1 MRTRLSCLLIVCA
14 LVACQPSP
22 PVEPGQTPA
31 TPPDE
36 AQDPEV
42 QDQDLDT
49 RAPVDALS
57 VPPEEAPTEQ
67 SQEEAALAL
76 PPPVDDNPV
85 RFIGATPTTLIAEL
99 GEPRLRRQ
107 ESPAEVWQYRGQGC
121 VLDLFLYEEEQVFK
135 VVHLEARDSSAQSVE
150 TRSCL
155 RSLLEARQ
163 ASQSG

>member
-1 MRTRLSCLLIVCA
+1 LRTSLSCLLIVCA

-36 AQDPEV
+36 AQDPEA
-42 QDQDLDT
+42 QDLDT
-49 RAPVDALS
+49 RAPVNALS
-57 VPPEEAPTEQ
+57 VPPEEVPTEQ
-67 SQEEAALAL
+67 SQEEATLAL
-76 PPPVDDNPV
+76 PPPVDDDPD
-85 RFIGATPTTLIAEL
+85 RFIGATPATLIAEL

-107 ESPAEVWQYRGQGC
+107 ESPAEVWQYRAQGC
-121 VLDLFLYEEEQVFK
+121 VLDLFLYEETQVFK
-135 VVHLEARDSSAQSVE
+135 VVHLEARDASAQSVE